1 MSSQSVKTDTQFAE
15 EWADEARQ
23 DPCYGY
29 MQAVMSF
36 ASQIHEELERRKLTQ
51 AEFAQSAQV
60 SPSYIS
66 RVFNNAENLTVRTL
80 FRLANA
86 IGMSVEIGLRGKADD
101 VERIHI
107 DPDEIQSLGQFAV
120 DELANFTAGHPM
132 PDSKRIVL
140 KPTTTRARHGRDFPV
155 AA

>member
-1 MSSQSVKTDTQFAE
+1 MNSQSVETDTQLAE
-15 EWADEARQ
+15 EWAEEARQ

-36 ASQIHEELERRKLTQ
+36 ASQIQEELDRRNLTQ
-51 AEFAQSAQV
+51 AEFAESAQV
-60 SPSYIS
+60 RPSYIS

-86 IGMSVEIGLRGKADD
+86 IGMSVEIRLRGKTDD
-101 VERIHI
+101 VERIHMT
-107 DPDEIQSLGQFAV
+107 PDEIEDIGQLAVEEQDAPLFA
-120 DELANFTAGHPM
+120 F
-132 PDSKRIVL
+132 
-140 KPTTTRARHGRDFPV
+140 